1 MLSRTLGVLAAAA
14 LALPVASQAA
24 EFDYTSVDLALL
36 PHVQVEA
43 GNDDIDGDGF
53 QLRGSLAVS
62 SNFFVVAQLQD
73 FDLDDNVD
81 ITRWMVGGGGHW
93 PLTKNM
99 DFVATVGVVQL
110 NVDAGRFDEDDTG
123 VFLGGRVR
131 AQVAPNFELEGGVE
145 YISAEVGDSGN
156 DVYLVGE
163 GRYHFN
169 SQFSV
174 GALLNF
180 SSDTEMLGVYGR
192 YSF

>member
-43 GNDDIDGDGF
+43 GDDDIDGDGF

-62 SNFFVVAQLQD
+62 SNFFVLAQLQD
-73 FDLDDNVD
+73 FDLDRNVD
-81 ITRWMVGGGGHW
+81 VTRWMVGGGGHW
-93 PLTKNM
+93 PLTNNM
-99 DFVATVGVVQL
+99 DFVATVGVAQV
-110 NVDAGRFDEDDTG
+110 NVDVGPFDEDDTG
-123 VFLGGRVR
+123 VFVGGRVR
-131 AQVAPNFELEGGVE
+131 ASVSPKLELEGGVE
-145 YISAEVGDSGN
+145 YISAEVGDTGN

>member
-1 MLSRTLGVLAAAA
+1 MLSRTFGALAAAA
-14 LALPVASQAA
+14 LALPVATQAA
-24 EFDYTSVDLALL
+24 DFDYSFVDLALL

-62 SNFFVVAQLQD
+62 SNFFVLAQLQD
-73 FDLDDNVD
+73 FDLDHGVD
-81 ITRWMVGGGGHW
+81 VTRWMVGGGGHW
-93 PLTKNM
+93 PLNNTV
-99 DFVATVGVVQL
+99 DLVASVGVVRL
-110 NVDAGRFDEDDTG
+110 NVDVGRFDDHDTG

-131 AQVAPNFELEGGVE
+131 AQVAPRFELEGGVE
-145 YISAEVGDSGN
+145 YISAEVGDAGD

-169 SQFSV
+169 DQFSV

-180 SSDTEMLGVYGR
+180 SSDVETLGVYGR

>member
-1 MLSRTLGVLAAAA
+1 MLSRTLGVLAAAV

-36 PHVQVEA
+36 PHVQVDA
-43 GNDDIDGDGF
+43 GDDNIDGDGF

-62 SNFFVVAQLQD
+62 SNFFVFAQLQD
-73 FDLDDNVD
+73 FDLDENVD
-81 ITRWMVGGGGHW
+81 ITRWVVGGGGHW
-93 PLTKNM
+93 PLTNKI
-99 DFVATVGVVQL
+99 DFVGTVGVAQL
-110 NVDAGRFDEDDTG
+110 NVDVGRFDEDDTG

-131 AQVAPNFELEGGVE
+131 AQVAPGFELEGGVE

-169 SQFSV
+169 DQFSV

-180 SSDTEMLGVYGR
+180 SSDVEMLGVYGR